1 MHCISISHKTTPINI
16 RELFAF
22 SMDEQIEFAKQI
34 LTDNHIEGC
43 VIVSTC
49 NRSELYF
56 SGDKTTIPIVENK
69 LANFKNLDKSLIKK
83 YYNIYSNEGAIR
95 HLFRVTCGLD
105 SMVLGEDEIL
115 RQVKE
120 AYQLSLN
127 NNSTNSELNIIF
139 QGALTNAKRIKTDT
153 KLSITP
159 VSIATIAANKIC
171 EYLKR
176 MNGTN
181 VLIIGVTGKMGSI
194 VAKNLCSKNGIQV
207 IGTSRSHN
215 SSTTLFSNSSNI
227 KVVAYKD
234 RYQYLKMADVIVSA
248 TTSPHYT
255 FTYHEV
261 KNVLDETFYHKLFI
275 DLAVPCDVDKDIL
288 KIKGM
293 DIIDID
299 EFEKNSEENNQT
311 KLMEQEK
318 AELLI
323 EDYIQDTLK
332 NINFQEFQVSLDKI
346 EKTITEKGI
355 KYVLYQMKKSYT
367 SEQFKLVLDSLQQII
382 REEK

>member
-1 MHCISISHKTTPINI
+1 MHCISISYKTTPLNI

-22 SMDEQIEFAKQI
+22 SITEQIEFAKLI
-34 LTDNHIEGC
+34 MADNPIEGC

-69 LANFKNLDKSLIKK
+69 LAKFKNLDKSMIKK
-83 YYNIYSNEGAIR
+83 YYNIYSNDGAIR

-127 NNSTNSELNIIF
+127 NKCTNPELNIIF
-139 QGALTNAKRIKTDT
+139 QGALSNAKRIKTDT

-159 VSIATIAANKIC
+159 VSIGTIAANKIC
-171 EYLKR
+171 EYLST

-181 VLIIGVTGKMGSI
+181 VLIVGVTGKMGSI
-194 VAKNLCSKNGIQV
+194 VAKNLSSKNGIQV

-215 SSTTLFSNSSNI
+215 KSAALFSNYSNI
-227 KVVAYKD
+227 QVVEYKD
-234 RYQYLKMADVIVSA
+234 RYQYLIDADVIVSA

-255 FTYHEV
+255 FTYLEV
-261 KNVLDETFYHKLFI
+261 LNVLGEKFYHKLFV
-275 DLAVPCDVDKDIL
+275 DLAVPCDIDKDIVS
-288 KIKGM
+288 IKGM

-299 EFEKNSEENNQT
+299 EFEKNSKENNQT

-318 AELLI
+318 AELLL
-323 EDYIQDTLK
+323 EDYIQETLK
-332 NINFQEFQVSLDKI
+332 NIYFQELQDSMGKI
-346 EKTITEKGI
+346 EETIEEKGI
-355 KYVLYQMKKSYT
+355 QYVLHRMKKTYT

-382 REEK
+382 REEQ